1 MLVGV
6 CVHGEERKQKAIFV
20 LPHPHFLNPAS
31 IFQSSQG
38 IQDGK
43 DTLERFSFLDPSLPL
58 PGALS
63 LRGDGHQRQS
73 RDGTDQGGTDG
84 RGRTFC

>member
-1 MLVGV
+1 MLVDV
-6 CVHGEERKQKAIFV
+6 CVHGEEKGSRKLSLCYPIPISFFFFFS
-20 LPHPHFLNPAS
+20 PPHFLNPAS

-43 DTLERFSFLDPSLPL
+43 DTLERFSFLDSSLPL

-63 LRGDGHQRQS
+63 LRADGHQR
-73 RDGTDQGGTDG
+73 
-84 RGRTFC
+84 